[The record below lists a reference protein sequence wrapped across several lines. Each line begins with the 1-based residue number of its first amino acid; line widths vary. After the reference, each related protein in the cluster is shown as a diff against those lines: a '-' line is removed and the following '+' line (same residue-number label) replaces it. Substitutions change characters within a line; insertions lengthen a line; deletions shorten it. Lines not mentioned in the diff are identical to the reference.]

1 MKLQPESAIITIYI
15 TTVAMLVLI
24 SCDKSLHTYFECLLY
39 HTLKNP
45 LPEDVLHEII
55 RGAVDVERTFICEA
69 LSCDLIGMNP
79 STASGE
85 AKGAVAS
92 TASSE
97 DRYAHAPWRTQMPR
111 KLTAAEIAVQ
121 QHVDEDLLKKH
132 NAAAKLYGNLG
143 HLSRSQEGV

>member
-15 TTVAMLVLI
+15 STVAMLVLI

-69 LSCDLIGMNP
+69 LSCDLIGMNL
-79 STASGE
+79 
-85 AKGAVAS
+85 KMLQ
-92 TASSE
+92 
-97 DRYAHAPWRTQMPR
+97 RYRHIRSMLRYKAGVKELA
-111 KLTAAEIAVQ
+111 
-121 QHVDEDLLKKH
+121 
-132 NAAAKLYGNLG
+132 G
-143 HLSRSQEGV
+143 LSRDETQGTPIRPPYARS